1 MGLSE
6 LTNKELKNILRE
18 NQVKNYSKLNKK
30 DLIKK
35 VNKWIKQQNGG
46 QEGSQQNNSFLP
58 ELPKLPEPLP
68 PAPPSPSEFFKKNKN
83 SKNVPSTP
91 LESQNVALVA
101 QESNIRN
108 NVPSAPFLNK
118 NKTNENTNIKKEECG
133 PCSIL

>member
-35 VNKWIKQQNGG
+35 VNKLIKKQNGG
-46 QEGSQQNNSFLP
+46 EEDSQQDNSFLP

-68 PAPPSPSEFFKKNKN
+68 APVSPSEFFKKNKN
-83 SKNVPSTP
+83 SRNALSAP

-101 QESNIRN
+101 EESNKRN
-108 NVPSAPFLNK
+108 NVPSAPFLNN